1 MCIGIICAFAALAA
15 QPAIVIDAERLS
27 AQPVLEPGSAP
38 WMASGVFNPA
48 AVMVNGKTVL
58 LFRATDGSGTSRIG
72 YAESADG
79 LHFEIDPKPVLVPT
93 APYEEGGGVEDPR
106 VVRIGGV
113 YYMTYTGYNR
123 HDAQLCLAT
132 STGLRRW
139 ERHGVIL
146 PAYQGAWNNGWT
158 KSGAIVPER
167 INGKWWMYY
176 LGTRHDSDGQDRDYM
191 GLASSDDLLHWADA
205 TSRPVLD
212 RRPGAFDSR
221 VMEPGP
227 PPLMTDAGILLLYN
241 GASDKLVYGPGW
253 ILFDKTDPRRLVAR
267 SDTPFL
273 QPSVPWE
280 RVGTV
285 PNVIFLEG
293 VTARATSR
301 TGDPLDLTG
310 YYGGADRYVGA
321 MRIRIGAMTATQIQ
335 PGVTGGI
342 FRIQPVRPVAELR
355 AEALAAKPPAEAGSF
370 RKSDLVDVATLDR
383 RIKLDIRY
391 ATANNFLSTPVY
403 SSARAFLQRPAA
415 EALLRAH
422 RALLK
427 RGYGLL
433 IFDAYRPWYVT
444 KIFWDAT
451 PPDKHEF
458 VADPAQGSRHNRGC
472 AVDLSLYDLKTGREV
487 EMTGVYDEM
496 SERSYPSYAGGSSAQ
511 RSLRDLLR
519 QEMEEQGFT
528 VFPSEWWHFDY
539 RNWKE
544 YGIQNLPFEQ
554 IGGQR

>member
-15 QPAIVIDAERLS
+15 QLTAQPAIVVDAERLS
-27 AQPVLEPGSAP
+27 DQPVIKSGAAP

-58 LFRATDGSGTSRIG
+58 LFRATGEGGTSRIG
-72 YAESADG
+72 YAESTDG
-79 LHFEIDPKPVLVPT
+79 LHFKIDPEPVLVPA

-106 VVRIGGV
+106 VVRIGDT

-132 STGLRRW
+132 STDLRHW

-146 PAYQGAWNNGWT
+146 PAYKGTWNNGWT

-167 INGKWWMYY
+167 INGRWWMYY
-176 LGTRHDSDGQDRDYM
+176 LGTRHDSDGPDRDYM
-191 GLASSDDLLHWADA
+191 GLASSDDLLHWADS
-205 TSRPVLD
+205 TSVPVLD

-253 ILFDKTDPRRLVAR
+253 ILFDKTDPRRVLAR

-273 QPSVPWE
+273 LPSLEWE

-293 VTARATSR
+293 VAARA
-301 TGDPLDLTG
+301 GDPLDLTG
-310 YYGGADRYVGA
+310 YYGGTDRYVGA
-321 MRIRIGAMTATQIQ
+321 MRIRIGGMAAQIQ
-335 PGVTGGI
+335 TGVTGGI

-355 AEALAAKPPAEAGSF
+355 AEALAAKPPVEAGSF

-415 EALLRAH
+415 EALLRAQ

-472 AVDLSLYDLKTGREV
+472 AVDLSIYDLKTGREV

-496 SERSYPSYAGGSSAQ
+496 SERSYPSYAGGSAAQ

-519 QEMEEQGFT
+519 QEMEKQGFT

-539 RNWKE
+539 RDWKE
-544 YGIQNLPFEQ
+544 YGIQNLPFEE
-554 IGGQR
+554 ISGRR